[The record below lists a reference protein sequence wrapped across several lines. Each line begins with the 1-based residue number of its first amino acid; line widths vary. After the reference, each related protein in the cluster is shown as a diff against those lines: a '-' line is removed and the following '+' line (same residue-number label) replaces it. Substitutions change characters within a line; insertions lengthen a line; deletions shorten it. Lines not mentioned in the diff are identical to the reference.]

1 MQPLMS
7 FIEIECYLRYLL
19 RRLMV
24 NPNVAATAKS
34 KLLLG
39 SGIVTMS
46 KPSVDNTARSPAPY
60 TLSSTPGAREG
71 LRTSSVV
78 KSK

>member
-1 MQPLMS
+1 MLS
-7 FIEIECYLRYLL
+7 NIVYLL

-39 SGIVTMS
+39 SGTMS

-60 TLSSTPGAREG
+60 TRSSTPGAREG
-71 LRTSSVV
+71 LSTSSVV